1 MNATNGHI
9 CTAFSDSSTDS
20 NEKCYTAITGTYIKY
35 FMAYKRHTSS
45 LYIFVITVNEDE
57 ARTLWLDSQSHSST
71 STSDE
76 DFTWQWPTSFWT
88 QFKVLNN
95 IFTLLYS

>member
-35 FMAYKRHTSS
+35 FMTYKRLTYLYTILS
-45 LYIFVITVNEDE
+45 LQLMKMRQELYGWTVK
-57 ARTLWLDSQSHSST
+57 AIHRRLHLM
-71 STSDE
+71 
-76 DFTWQWPTSFWT
+76 
-88 QFKVLNN
+88 K
-95 IFTLLYS
+95 TLLGNGPLAFGLSLRYLIIYLLY